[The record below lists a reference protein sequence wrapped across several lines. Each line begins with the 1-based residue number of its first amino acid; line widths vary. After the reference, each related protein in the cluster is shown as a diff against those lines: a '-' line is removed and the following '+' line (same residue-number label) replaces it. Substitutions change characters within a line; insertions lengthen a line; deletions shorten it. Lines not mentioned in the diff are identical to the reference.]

1 MPRRDAATKAV
12 PVTVSIPANLLGE
25 LDRLVEGGAFAG
37 GRSGAV
43 QAALLAF
50 VAEQRPARGGREQ
63 AVLAVCFD
71 KLDERRVAEVKHD
84 YGDIVRSMLHA
95 HLQGNDCVEVFVVE
109 GPSARVS
116 GLFSALSALRGI
128 HLVRRTTIPGHAAL
142 V

>member
-1 MPRRDAATKAV
+1 MTRRDASARAV
-12 PVTVSIPANLLGE
+12 PVTVSLPAGLLAE
-25 LDRLVEGGAFAG
+25 LDRLVEDAGFTG

-50 VAEQRPARGGREQ
+50 VAEQRPARGGKEQ

-71 KLDERRVAEVKHD
+71 KLDERRVGEVKHG
-84 YGDIVRSMLHA
+84 YSDILRSMLHA
-95 HLQGNDCVEVFVVE
+95 HLRGNDCVEVYVVE

-128 HLVRRTTIPGHAAL
+128 HLVRRTTIPGHAGL
-142 V
+142 L